1 MTKKYKPYRTAN
13 NRDIYKKY
21 DNKRNR
27 LENPQKYDNV
37 KLFGF
42 RSGKSYKMIPAL
54 LYYVLVISYVLFSLY
69 GEFTSLKFEPL
80 DVVLEIFKYVF
91 ILVAVLSPALFLS
104 DFKYIDNI
112 PVFRKHNPVSGFIGI
127 LVVIL
132 LCYGIMQVEI
142 YCMSD
147 TYKTSV
153 QKYDE
158 EYRKKLEERQKQLED
173 ESLLNEETLTVEETT
188 ISIEK

>member
-1 MTKKYKPYRTAN
+1 M
-13 NRDIYKKY
+13 
-21 DNKRNR
+21 
-27 LENPQKYDNV
+27 
-37 KLFGF
+37 
-42 RSGKSYKMIPAL
+42 
-54 LYYVLVISYVLFSLY
+54 
-69 GEFTSLKFEPL
+69 
-80 DVVLEIFKYVF
+80 
-91 ILVAVLSPALFLS
+91 S

-158 EYRKKLEERQKQLED
+158 EYRKKLEERQKQLEERQKQLED

-188 ISIEK
+188 VSIEK